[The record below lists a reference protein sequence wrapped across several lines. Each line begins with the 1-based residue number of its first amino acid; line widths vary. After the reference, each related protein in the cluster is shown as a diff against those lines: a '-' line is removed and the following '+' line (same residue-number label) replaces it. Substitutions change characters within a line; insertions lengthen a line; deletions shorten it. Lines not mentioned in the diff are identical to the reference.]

1 MTAPAR
7 IKQQDMTRIMKG
19 ARKAGFSRVR
29 VAIDLRGN
37 IVIEASDEVDEPVRI
52 NPLDRLLGNR

>member
-7 IKQQDMTRIMKG
+7 IRQTDVTRIFKG
-19 ARKAGFSRVR
+19 AKNAGFTHVR
-29 VAIDLRGN
+29 VAIDVHGN
-37 IVIEASDEVDEPVRI
+37 IIVEASDDVAPPVRA